1 MSTQISVEAASRRE
15 QNRRHDGRFG
25 VGPAAEADVTLG
37 ALDALDEPL
46 EDEPE
51 DGFEFSR
58 ISSLMGDAYHL
69 DPERKVALP
78 RINEDDTIAQI
89 HHKLNRYLAKTQ
101 DVSDLDD
108 EQIAELAGFE
118 YDPDGEMPT
127 DLRNSFSIS
136 ENDRV
141 VVARSSDGNPVYIST
156 RNTAKKTGTYYSRAT
171 RERFKVANIAERTIV
186 PRMQQEF
193 TDEHPDLDQKTVDQL
208 FRRLNGNY
216 RGKGHRYLWSEATL
230 SRRSHFLLSVA
241 RTKAGLSDTP
251 MTDDA
256 TAEWLASLPRAED
269 GRAVITGP
277 RGEALL
283 DTRNIEEDLAG
294 TSPHS
299 DMVAANKAYRRWI
312 TERMAD
318 EHDFTLQRKYVHDNS
333 GGGGARVFEQKKN
346 VPQSHLDAAENSTF
360 RTSGDF
366 RHVEVDAD
374 TDLDKLAHIGAEYEA
389 LRRHL
394 PRTSSTPALRFR
406 KTGRHQATGVY
417 HPHVDNIAV
426 DMRHVSSLAH
436 EYAHHIDHTA
446 GDRNLS
452 SEDDFKPILRAAQ
465 RAISASGDP
474 VLTKKSDYYRT
485 PTEVH
490 ARTLQR
496 YLHWKGVDTSLND
509 DDERYS
515 TDPAFTTLDPMKDEI
530 IAYWDNKL
538 AELGAEPPAGRNR

>member
-1 MSTQISVEAASRRE
+1 MSIQISESAVARRE

-25 VGPAAEADVTLG
+25 VDPAAEADVTLD

-101 DVSDLDD
+101 DVTDLTD
-108 EQIAELAGFE
+108 EQVATDAGFQH
-118 YDPDGEMPT
+118 DPDAEMAT
-127 DLRNSFSIS
+127 DLRNSFGIS
-136 ENDRV
+136 EGDRV
-141 VVARSSDGNPVYIST
+141 VVAEDSGGNPVYISAG
-156 RNTAKKTGTYYSRAT
+156 NTAKKTGHYLSRAT
-171 RERFKVANIAERTIV
+171 GANFRVVNIAERTIQ
-186 PRMQQEF
+186 PTMKQEF
-193 TDEHPDLDQKTVDQL
+193 AEEHPDLDAKTVDQL

-230 SRRSHFLLSVA
+230 SRRNHFMLSMA

-277 RGEALL
+277 RGQALL
-283 DTRNIEEDLAG
+283 DTRDIEEDLAG

-299 DMVAANKAYRRWI
+299 DMVAANRAYRRWI

-374 TDLDKLAHIGAEYEA
+374 TDLDKLAHVGAEYEA

-394 PRTSSTPALRFR
+394 PQTQSTPALRFR
-406 KTGRHQATGVY
+406 KTGRHQAMGVY

-426 DMRHVSSLAH
+426 DPRHPSSFAH

-452 SEDDFKPILRAAQ
+452 SEDDFKPILRAVQ
-465 RAISASGDP
+465 RAVSASHDP
-474 VLTKKSDYYRT
+474 VLNKKIDYHRT
-485 PTEVH
+485 PTEIH
-490 ARTLQR
+490 ARSLEA
-496 YLHWKGVDTSLND
+496 YLHWKNVETSLNGEPD
-509 DDERYS
+509 KYA
-515 TDPAFTTLDPMKDEI
+515 TDPAYTTLAPMKDQI
-530 IAYWDNKL
+530 ITYWDAKL
-538 AELGAEPPAGRNR
+538 TELGAEPPVSRGR